1 MFFDTDVSDI
11 TGRSRPTTTFCSMS
25 DTFDFACEGVS
36 PVRDPFFAAWTFF
49 ELAAEWAFRAGHL
62 KSCNLFGMRTFRAF
76 VHIGEDYP
84 MKVFDIVFSPTG
96 GTEKASGYIANA
108 LEGETVAVDLTD
120 SGLGFR
126 TVAMTKE
133 DVAVIAVPS
142 YGGRVPAVAAERLG
156 MMRGNGAQAVLVC
169 VYGNRAYED
178 TLAELED
185 AAKGAGFRVIAA
197 VSAIAEHSIVRQFA
211 AGRPDAQ
218 DAAQLARFANQ
229 IQQKISAGDASEPAI
244 PGNRPYKKAGGTG
257 MVPKAT
263 KGCTACGAC
272 ATACPVSAIDK
283 DDPKRVDKKA
293 CISCM
298 RCVAVCPWGAR
309 TVNPVMLSAATKM
322 LSKACSE
329 RKECELF
336 I

>member
-1 MFFDTDVSDI
+1 
-11 TGRSRPTTTFCSMS
+11 MS
-25 DTFDFACEGVS
+25 LGPALNLQPSKRFARGI
-36 PVRDPFFAAWTFF
+36 
-49 ELAAEWAFRAGHL
+49 L
-62 KSCNLFGMRTFRAF
+62 KVVTCFGMRTFRAF
-76 VHIGEDYP
+76 VRKGEDYP

-96 GTEKASGYIANA
+96 GTEKASGYIANT

-142 YGGRVPAVAAERLG
+142 
-156 MMRGNGAQAVLVC
+156 VLVC

-178 TLAELED
+178 TLVELED

-211 AGRPDAQ
+211 AGRPDRQ
-218 DAAQLARFANQ
+218 DAAQLAGFANQ

-244 PGNRPYKKAGGTG
+244 PGDRPYKKAGGTG

-263 KGCTACGAC
+263 KECTACGAC
-272 ATACPVSAIDK
+272 AAACPVGAIDK

-298 RCVAVCPWGAR
+298 RCVAVCPRGAR
-309 TVNPVMLSAATKM
+309 AVNPVMLSAATKM